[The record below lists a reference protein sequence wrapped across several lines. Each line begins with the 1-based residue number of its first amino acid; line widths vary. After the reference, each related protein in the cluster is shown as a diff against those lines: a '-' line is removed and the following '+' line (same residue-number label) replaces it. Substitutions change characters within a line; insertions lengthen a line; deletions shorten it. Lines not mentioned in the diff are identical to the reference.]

1 MAVIL
6 RKGIC
11 DLPWPNQIDF
21 MDGLFEKEPNYR
33 RAIMLLAN
41 EWAPKCGRSMA
52 LRYAWHQY
60 HCWKAEKAEREEA
73 ARAAFFNSH
82 RERRQAQ
89 WWKKVRDSTGRLP
102 VTAVERRECERPI
115 MGRKAKGI
123 PFEFY
128 RCRRPEERVS
138 A

>member
-1 MAVIL
+1 
-6 RKGIC
+6 
-11 DLPWPNQIDF
+11 

-41 EWAPKCGRSMA
+41 EWVPKCGRSMA

-60 HCWKAEKAEREEA
+60 QSWKTEKKKREDA

-82 RERRQAQ
+82 RERLQAER
-89 WWKKVRDSTGRLP
+89 WKKVRDSAGRLP
-102 VTAVERRECERPI
+102 VTAVERHVPERPI
-115 MGRKAKGI
+115 MGRKPKGI

-128 RCRRPEERVS
+128 RCRRPEERAS